1 MYGFIA
7 PETRKIF
14 REFSHQIRPNCA
26 AGIKLPMQ
34 VFTVIVMGVSGCGKS
49 TVGAALADK
58 LGAVFLDADDFHPA
72 ANKEKM
78 RAGLALNDDDRAPWL
93 TILNAQLREN
103 YAAGIATVLA
113 CSALKQRYRDA
124 LRAEL
129 SECTFIHL
137 SGSFE
142 ALSARL
148 AARNHE
154 YMPATLLKSQLET
167 LEPPID
173 ALQIPVAWGLEKQ
186 VAFAANSILSHNSKF
201 GV

>member
-1 MYGFIA
+1 
-7 PETRKIF
+7 
-14 REFSHQIRPNCA
+14 
-26 AGIKLPMQ
+26 MQ

-93 TILNAQLREN
+93 AILNAQLREN
-103 YAAGIATVLA
+103 CAAGISTVLA
-113 CSALKQRYRDA
+113 CSALKQHYRDA

-129 SECTFIHL
+129 APYTFVHL
-137 SGSFE
+137 FGSFAE
-142 ALSARL
+142 LSARL

-154 YMPATLLKSQLET
+154 YMPATLLKSQLDT
-167 LEPPID
+167 LEPPAD
-173 ALQIPVAWGLEKQ
+173 ALQIPVAWSLETQ